1 MVGSRGVVMYHVI
14 ICEDHYDFREKIK
27 EITDRVMFDTN
38 LEYHKHV
45 FDGYNDEL
53 ADLINQNLMNKI
65 YILDMQMSPVRGI
78 DIAREIRRQD
88 SESIIIFVTAYKKT
102 FRDEVLNSVLM
113 YFAFIQKNEEFGT
126 ILYDRLTQ
134 AVKMS
139 SKNPPITFNDQ
150 NRLYKIPFQKV
161 LFVTMS
167 KYGRKSTIYTDVET
181 FNLSKT
187 LKETVKLFKN
197 QLVQAHR
204 SYFVNP
210 NRVLYVDKNQKTV
223 TFDNGETY
231 PCLSNKYRD
240 CLDDVLLS
248 KVHETIPNDSKRHNH
263 S

>member
-1 MVGSRGVVMYHVI
+1 MYHVI
-14 ICEDHYDFREKIK
+14 ICEDHFDFREKIK
-27 EITDRVMFDTN
+27 EITDQVMIETN

-113 YFAFIQKNEEFGT
+113 YFAFIQKNEEFRT
-126 ILYDRLTQ
+126 ILYNRLKQ
-134 AVKMS
+134 AVKLS
-139 SKNPPITFNDQ
+139 SKNPPITFTDQ

-167 KYGRKSTIYTDVET
+167 KYGRKSVIYTDVEK
-181 FNLSKT
+181 FELSKT
-187 LKETVKLFKN
+187 LKETVKLFKG
-197 QLVQAHR
+197 QLIQSHR

-210 NRVLYVDKNQKTV
+210 HRVLHVDKNKKTI

-231 PCLSNKYRD
+231 SLLSNKYRD
-240 CLDDVLLS
+240 CLDAFLLS
-248 KVHETIPNDSKRHNH
+248 KVQETIPNDSKRHNQ